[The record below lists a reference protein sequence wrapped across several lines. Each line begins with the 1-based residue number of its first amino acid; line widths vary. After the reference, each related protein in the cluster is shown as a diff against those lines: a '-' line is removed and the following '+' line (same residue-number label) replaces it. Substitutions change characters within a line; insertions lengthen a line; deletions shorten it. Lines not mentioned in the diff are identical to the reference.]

1 MNDELDQLLKP
12 RKYLDDAGF
21 TNQVLAALP
30 PRKAP
35 GRARAMILGAA
46 ALASVVALV
55 FGPFRAIFTL
65 GFNVPALVMLALTVA
80 VFAGTALSMALREA
94 ERL

>member
-35 GRARAMILGAA
+35 GRARAMILGVA
-46 ALASVVALV
+46 ALASTVALLV
-55 FGPFRAIFTL
+55 GPARVLLTSGFSIPTLVALAFT
-65 GFNVPALVMLALTVA
+65 VV
-80 VFAGTALSMALREA
+80 VFAGTAASMALREA
-94 ERL
+94 ERF